1 MFDSTLSWMEST
13 WLNNFATGYTWTW
26 PIMETIHF
34 FGLGLLLGIIVVIDL
49 RMIGFFRRLI
59 PVRILH
65 DMLPWAIFGF
75 VLNLIT
81 GIIFLFGDPFRYY
94 YSLSFRLKAFF
105 LLLAGLNALWY
116 WLVMN
121 KKMNQF
127 GDADQLPTNARIM
140 GLISLVSWLAV
151 TAFGRLIPYL

>member
-34 FGLGLLLGIIVVIDL
+34 FGLGLLLGVIVVIDL
-49 RMIGFFRRLI
+49 RMIGFFRRQI
-59 PVRILH
+59 PVSMLH
-65 DMLPWAIFGF
+65 DLLPWAIIGF

-81 GIIFLFGDPFRYY
+81 GIVFLFGDPFRYY

-116 WLVMN
+116 WLVMT
-121 KKMNQF
+121 KKMHQF
-127 GDADQLPTNARIM
+127 GDYDDLPTTAKLM